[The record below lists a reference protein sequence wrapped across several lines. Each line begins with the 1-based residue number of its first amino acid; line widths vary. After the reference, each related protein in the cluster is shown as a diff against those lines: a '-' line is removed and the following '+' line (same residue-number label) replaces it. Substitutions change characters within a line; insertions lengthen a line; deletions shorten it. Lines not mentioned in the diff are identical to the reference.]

1 MARRKLVKLNIAET
15 SGVDRPAHLHDGWV
29 VMKSAADSD
38 VTAVLDELRSSNPE
52 VAAEIEET
60 LKAADKAEKPKDEAE
75 TDKVE
80 EDDSSEAET
89 PEEEETS
96 AEVEKSTEATVE
108 ATASAETHS
117 STEENMSDALE
128 TTEVVVIPEA
138 ATEDEIVKAM
148 PAVIKKMLDDSKATA
163 EMALRKAAQS
173 EQALINE
180 REARADE
187 AAVIKAAEW
196 SLLPIDPTI
205 VGPAL
210 RRLAEADGMLA
221 NEVVKALDSA
231 NAILEANVVFT
242 EVGSDAYVPADD
254 AFSKLE
260 NLAKAA
266 VANGTSPSFESALM
280 AVAQANPDLYSQYL
294 NEKGR

>member
-38 VTAVLDELRSSNPE
+38 VTAVLDELRSTAPE
-52 VAAEIEET
+52 VAAEIEKN
-60 LKAADKAEKPKDEAE
+60 L
-75 TDKVE
+75 E
-80 EDDSSEAET
+80 EEVSESET
-89 PEEEETS
+89 PEEVVAVEEAPEEAEETP
-96 AEVEKSTEATVE
+96 AEMEKSIE
-108 ATASAETHS
+108 ATAEATAPVETHS
-117 STEENMSDALE
+117 STEDIMSDALE
-128 TTEVVVIPEA
+128 TTEVVIIPEV

-163 EMALRKAAQS
+163 EAALRKAAQS
-173 EQALINE
+173 EQALIAE

-187 AAVIKAAEW
+187 AAVLKAAEW
-196 SLLPIDPTI
+196 SLLNIDPTV

-210 RRLAEADGMLA
+210 RRLAETDGVLA

-231 NAILEANVVFT
+231 NAILETNVVFT
-242 EVGSDAYVPADD
+242 EVGSDSHVPADD
-254 AFSKLE
+254 AYSKLE
-260 NLAKAA
+260 SLAKAA
-266 VANGTSPSFESALM
+266 VAAGTSGSFEDALM
-280 AVAQANPDLYSQYL
+280 AVAQANPDLYTQYL